1 MTSLKLIDFINRAVP
16 PEPWI
21 DGENIPW
28 HEPGFSER
36 MLKEH
41 LNSEHD
47 AASRRPKLIDEQVR
61 WLHEEVLGGKPTR
74 ILDFGCGPGLYAVRL
89 AKLGHEVTGVDISPA
104 SLEYARKQCAENG
117 LSCDFIQADFRSVEL
132 DGEFGLVMQI
142 FGELNIFRR
151 SHAAEIVQKCSS
163 TLAVGGRV
171 VLEVDKPQSTR
182 ERGDSKPGWRTLES
196 GLFSDRPHL
205 FLEESYW
212 DEEQRVT
219 TKRYWVI
226 DSETADV
233 ARFAQS
239 FAAYEADEY
248 AKLFT
253 SAGLSDAELITEYPG
268 GLPLGDGQRWMLVGN
283 K

>member
-1 MTSLKLIDFINRAVP
+1 MTILKLIDFINRAIP
-16 PEPWI
+16 PEPWA

-28 HEPGFSER
+28 HDPGFSER

-41 LNSEHD
+41 LNPEHD

-61 WLHEEVLGGKPTR
+61 WLHEEVLGGKSTR
-74 ILDFGCGPGLYAVRL
+74 VLDLGCGPGLYAVRL

-104 SLEYARKQCAENG
+104 SLEYARKLCTENG
-117 LSCDFIQADFRSVEL
+117 LSCEFIKADFRSVEL

-151 SHAAEIVQKCSS
+151 SHTAEIVEKCSS
-163 TLAVGGRV
+163 ILAAGGRL
-171 VLEVDKPQSTR
+171 VLEVDKPETTR
-182 ERGDSKPGWRTLES
+182 KLGDSKQGWRTRES

-205 FLEESYW
+205 YLEESYW
-212 DEEQRVT
+212 NEEQRVT

-233 ARFAQS
+233 TRFAQS
-239 FAAYEADEY
+239 FVAYEADEY
-248 AKLFT
+248 TDLLT
-253 SAGLSDAELITEYPG
+253 SAGLGGAELIAEYPG
-268 GLPLGDGQRWMLVGN
+268 GLPHGDAQRWMLVGN